1 VDASASSP
9 FVVSHEA
16 ASTVVTLAGDF
27 DIVTTREV
35 AGEVNSLLTSA
46 PSALVLDLSQV
57 EFIDSSG
64 IALLLRIH
72 TAVVG
77 DRGGTVRV
85 VNPSAAARRTFEL
98 CGLTEMFGFETT

>member
-1 VDASASSP
+1 MDASASSP
-9 FVVSHEA
+9 FVVSYDA

-27 DIVTTREV
+27 DIV
-35 AGEVNSLLTSA
+35 
-46 PSALVLDLSQV
+46 SALVLDLSQV

-77 DRGGTVRV
+77 DRGGTVSV
-85 VNPSAAARRTFEL
+85 VNPSPAARRTFEL
-98 CGLTEMFGFETT
+98 CGLTEMFGFDTA